1 MGPVAHGAGFPE
13 TLRGKAAVNLRT
25 SFVFPRTE
33 SSGNTYL
40 HQLSTNTTRQFCV
53 APLPMLIAPT
63 VLRRRRLCF
72 PMAAL
77 AALENF
83 GPTRLCYFLQRPSS
97 QPTWLSSRQ
106 KVEHDVPVRDSVS
119 SWLSWHCSV
128 PSRWLLTPE
137 TSFRLTQWL
146 GRPIFSQL
154 STLLPTLPAAICV
167 LTWPVSPG
175 LLADVS
181 RVAGSF
187 SLTSSAS

>member
-1 MGPVAHGAGFPE
+1 M
-13 TLRGKAAVNLRT
+13 NLRR
-25 SFVFPRTE
+25 SFRVPTTE

-40 HQLSTNTTRQFCV
+40 QQLSPNTTRQFCV

-63 VLRRRRLCF
+63 LLKRRRLCF
-72 PMAAL
+72 PV

-83 GPTRLCYFLQRPSS
+83 GPTRLCYSPQPPSS

-106 KVEHDVPVRDSVS
+106 QVEHVVPARDSVS

-128 PSRWLLTPE
+128 SPRRLLAPE
-137 TSFRLTQWL
+137 TSLRLTQWL

-154 STLLPTLPAAICV
+154 STPSPTLPAAICV
-167 LTWPVSPG
+167 LSWLVSLG

-181 RVAGSF
+181 RAAGSF
-187 SLTSSAS
+187 SLTSSTS